1 MGFIYVCSFD
11 NGATKVGNSGSNPS
25 GRISSHIVKM
35 RKIGAKITN
44 SYTSMNHGNYA
55 ENESELISK
64 LNVNFKKLNDFDR
77 EWFLCSYDDAITEV
91 SRLTFESNYD
101 YDAKHKISEKI
112 NESVQ
117 LVFSETKEII
127 SNKNN
132 KQDECF
138 ESVIYLI
145 LNKWSKLILPQE
157 FSDEIRS
164 SLSVS
169 IFNKINSD
177 NYIFDAVTL
186 DETLTI
192 ILATDGI
199 NGVEK
204 YILNFID

>member
-35 RKIGAKITN
+35 RKIGVKITN
-44 SYTSMNHGNYA
+44 SYISVNHGNYA
-55 ENESELISK
+55 ENEYKLISK

-77 EWFLCSYDDAITEV
+77 EWFLCSYDDVLTEV
-91 SRLTFESNYD
+91 SRLTFESND
-101 YDAKHKISEKI
+101 EYDAKHKISEKI

-117 LVFSETKEII
+117 LVFRETREII

-132 KQDECF
+132 KQDECI
-138 ESVIYLI
+138 ESIIYLM
-145 LNKWSKLILPQE
+145 LNKWSKLVMPQD
-157 FSDEIRS
+157 FSDEARAA
-164 SLSVS
+164 LSVS
-169 IFNKINSD
+169 IFSKIKSES
-177 NYIFDAVTL
+177 YIFDAIAF

>member
-117 LVFSETKEII
+117 LVFNETKKAIL
-127 SNKNN
+127 NKID
-132 KQDECF
+132 KQDEYI
-138 ESVIYLI
+138 ESIVYLM
-145 LNKWSKLILPQE
+145 LNKWSKLVMPQD
-157 FSDEIRS
+157 FSDEARAA
-164 SLSVS
+164 LSVS
-169 IFNKINSD
+169 IFSKIKSES
-177 NYIFDAVTL
+177 YIFDAIAF